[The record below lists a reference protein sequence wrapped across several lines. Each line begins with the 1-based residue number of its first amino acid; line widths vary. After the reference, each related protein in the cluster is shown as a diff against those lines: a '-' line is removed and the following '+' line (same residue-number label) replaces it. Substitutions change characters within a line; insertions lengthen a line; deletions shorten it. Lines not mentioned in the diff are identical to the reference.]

1 MLNFFIASFRA
12 WKKNGVKNQSGKEVP
27 MIHAFKVAE
36 QRFIPAIS
44 MDEAFWIHLETP
56 TADEVAK
63 IIKKYDLPEDFITD
77 LQDSD
82 ENSRLEW
89 EDNNLLII
97 LRVPIYYKHRSASVS
112 FATAPMGIIARSD
125 IMITVA
131 FYENEVLTQYLDGKN
146 RPFEITQQAFLLSI
160 NLRTA
165 IYYLKFLKEINRR
178 TTQIE
183 NELHQSMR
191 NKELIRLL
199 RMEKSLVFFNT
210 SLKSNE
216 IILER
221 LQRSRWLHLDPE
233 AEDLIDDVIIENKQA
248 IEMANIYSSI
258 LSGMMD
264 AFASMISNNL
274 NVVMKFLTSITII
287 LALPTLIASIY
298 GMNVHLPFMEESW
311 AFAFVMGMSA
321 LLSILL
327 VLLFIRKKYF

>member
-1 MLNFFIASFRA
+1 
-12 WKKNGVKNQSGKEVP
+12 
-27 MIHAFKVAE
+27 MIHSFKVAQ
-36 QRFIPAIS
+36 QRFIPAITL
-44 MDEAFWIHLETP
+44 DEAFWIHLENP
-56 TADEVAK
+56 SPEESEK

-77 LQDSD
+77 LQDAD
-82 ENSRLEW
+82 ENARLEW
-89 EDNNLLII
+89 EEGAMLII
-97 LRVPIYYKHRSASVS
+97 LRVPIYYKHRTASVS
-112 FATAPMGIIARSD
+112 FATAPLGIIAIND
-125 IMITVA
+125 KLITVS
-131 FYENEVLTQYLDGKN
+131 YYDNEVLTQYLDGKH
-146 RPFEITQQAFLLSI
+146 RAFAITQQSFLLNI

-221 LQRSRWLHLDPE
+221 LQRSRWLHNDPE
-233 AEDLIDDVIIENKQA
+233 AEDMIDDVIIENKQA

-264 AFASMISNNL
+264 AFASIISNNL

-298 GMNVHLPFMEESW
+298 GMNVHLPFQENSY
-311 AFAFVMGMSA
+311 AFAIVMGVSVM
-321 LLSILL
+321 LSIML
-327 VLLFIRKKYF
+327 VLIFIRKKYF

>member
-1 MLNFFIASFRA
+1 
-12 WKKNGVKNQSGKEVP
+12 
-27 MIHAFKVAE
+27 MIHAFKVVE
-36 QRFIPAIS
+36 QRFVPAITA
-44 MDEAFWIHLETP
+44 DEAFWIHLESP
-56 TADEVAK
+56 SPEEADK
-63 IIKKYDLPEDFITD
+63 ILKSYDLPEDFITD
-77 LQDSD
+77 LQDAD

-89 EDNNLLII
+89 EDNAMLII
-97 LRVPIYYKHRSASVS
+97 LRVPLYYKHRSASVS
-112 FATAPMGIIARSD
+112 FATAPLGIIAIQD
-125 IMITVA
+125 KLITVS
-131 FYENEVLTQYLDGKN
+131 FYDNEVLTQYLDGKHRN
-146 RPFEITQQAFLLSI
+146 FNITPQSFLLNI

-210 SLKSNE
+210 SLKANE

-221 LQRSRWLHLDPE
+221 LQRSRWLHKDPE
-233 AEDLIDDVIIENKQA
+233 AEEMIDDVIIENKQA

-298 GMNVHLPFMEESW
+298 GMNVHLPFQESSF
-311 AFAFVMGMSA
+311 AFALVMGISI
-321 LLSILL
+321 LLSIIL
-327 VLLFIRKKYF
+327 VLVFIRKKYF

>member
-1 MLNFFIASFRA
+1 
-12 WKKNGVKNQSGKEVP
+12 
-27 MIHAFKVAE
+27 MIHAFKVVE
-36 QRFIPAIS
+36 QKFVTAITL
-44 MDEAFWIHLETP
+44 DEAFWIHLESP
-56 TADEVAK
+56 SPEE
-63 IIKKYDLPEDFITD
+63 IKKVLTKYDLPEDFITD
-77 LQDSD
+77 LQDAD

-89 EDNNLLII
+89 EDGSMLII
-97 LRVPIYYKHRSASVS
+97 LRVPLYYKHRSASVS
-112 FATAPMGIIARSD
+112 FATAPLGIVATQD
-125 IMITVA
+125 KLITVS
-131 FYENEVLTQYLDGKN
+131 FYDNEVLTQYLDGKHRAFN
-146 RPFEITQQAFLLSI
+146 ITQQSFLLNI

-221 LQRSRWLHLDPE
+221 LQRSRWLHNDPD
-233 AEDLIDDVIIENKQA
+233 AEDMIDDVIIENKQA

-264 AFASMISNNL
+264 AFASIISNNL

-298 GMNVHLPFMEESW
+298 GMNVHLPFQDSSY
-311 AFAFVMGMSA
+311 AFAIVMG
-321 LLSILL
+321 LSIALSIIL
-327 VLLFIRKKYF
+327 VLVFIRKKYF

>member
-1 MLNFFIASFRA
+1 
-12 WKKNGVKNQSGKEVP
+12 
-27 MIHAFKVAE
+27 MIQYFKVAG
-36 QRFIPAIS
+36 QRFVPAVTL
-44 MDEAFWIHLETP
+44 DEAFWIHLDSP
-56 TADEVAK
+56 DEEQAK
-63 IIKKYDLPEDFITD
+63 ALITRYELPEDFITD
-77 LQDSD
+77 LQDAD
-82 ENSRLEW
+82 ENSRMEYD
-89 EDNNLLII
+89 EGNMLII

-112 FATAPMGIIARSD
+112 FATAPLGIIVVPD
-125 IMITVA
+125 KIVTVS
-131 FYENEVLTQYLDGKN
+131 FYDNEILTQFLDGKH
-146 RPFEITQQAFLLSI
+146 RPFNITQQSFILTI

-178 TTQIE
+178 TTNIE

-221 LQRSRWLHLDPE
+221 MQRSRWLQNDPD
-233 AEDLIDDVIIENKQA
+233 AEDMIDDVIIENKQA

-264 AFASMISNNL
+264 AFASIISNNL

-298 GMNVHLPFMEESW
+298 GMNVHLPLQDNPF
-311 AFAFVMGMSA
+311 AFALVMGISVV
-321 LLSILL
+321 LSL
-327 VLLFIRKKYF
+327 VLVLVFIRKKYF

>member
-1 MLNFFIASFRA
+1 MIELFKI
-12 WKKNGVKNQSGKEVP
+12 SG
-27 MIHAFKVAE
+27 
-36 QRFIPAIS
+36 QRFVPAITR
-44 MDEAFWIHLETP
+44 DESFWIHMESP
-56 TADEVAK
+56 SPEE
-63 IIKKYDLPEDFITD
+63 IKAVVEAYDLPDDFITD

-82 ENSRLEW
+82 ENARMEH
-89 EDNNLLII
+89 DDGAMLII
-97 LRVPIYYKHRSASVS
+97 IRVPLYYKHRSASVP
-112 FATAPMGIIARSD
+112 FTTAPLGIIV
-125 IMITVA
+125 IPNKIITVC
-131 FYENEVLTQYLDGKN
+131 FYENEVLTQYLDGKHK
-146 RPFEITQQAFLLSI
+146 PFNITQQSFILHIS
-160 NLRTA
+160 LRTA
-165 IYYLKFLKEINRR
+165 IYFLKFLKEINRR

-221 LQRSRWLHLDPE
+221 MQRSRWLQNEPD

-264 AFASMISNNL
+264 AFASIISNNL

-287 LALPTLIASIY
+287 LALPTLIASVY
-298 GMNVHLPFMEESW
+298 GMNVDLPFQHNPY
-311 AFAFVMGMSA
+311 AFIIVMGFSFV
-321 LLSILL
+321 LSI
-327 VLLFIRKKYF
+327 VIVFVFIRKKYF

>member
-1 MLNFFIASFRA
+1 
-12 WKKNGVKNQSGKEVP
+12 
-27 MIHAFKVAE
+27 MIHSFKVVQ
-36 QRFIPAIS
+36 QRFIPAIT
-44 MDEAFWIHLETP
+44 MDEAFWIHLENP
-56 TADEVAK
+56 SPEEAQK
-63 IIKKYDLPEDFITD
+63 IITRFDLEEDFITD
-77 LQDSD
+77 LQDAD
-82 ENSRLEW
+82 ENARLEW
-89 EDNNLLII
+89 DDKNMLII
-97 LRVPIYYKHRSASVS
+97 LRVPIYYKHRTASVS
-112 FATAPMGIIARSD
+112 FSTAPLGIIATPD
-125 IMITVA
+125 KLITVS
-131 FYENEVLTQYLDGKN
+131 YYDNEVLTQYLDGKH
-146 RPFEITQQAFLLSI
+146 RSFPITQQSFLLNI

-221 LQRSRWLHLDPE
+221 LQRSRWLHNDPE
-233 AEDLIDDVIIENKQA
+233 AEDMIDDVIIENKQT

-264 AFASMISNNL
+264 AFASIISNNL

-298 GMNVHLPFMEESW
+298 GMNVHLPFQENSY
-311 AFAFVMGMSA
+311 AFAIVMGISVM
-321 LLSILL
+321 LSIGL
-327 VLLFIRKKYF
+327 VLVFIRKKYF

>member
-1 MLNFFIASFRA
+1 
-12 WKKNGVKNQSGKEVP
+12 
-27 MIHAFKVAE
+27 MIHVFKVVK
-36 QRFIPAIS
+36 QRFIPAIT
-44 MDEAFWIHLETP
+44 MDEAFWIHLENP
-56 TADEVAK
+56 SPEESSK
-63 IIKKYDLPEDFITD
+63 IITKFDLPEDFITD
-77 LQDSD
+77 LQDAD
-82 ENSRLEW
+82 EIARLEW
-89 EDNNLLII
+89 EDKIMLII
-97 LRVPIYYKHRSASVS
+97 LRVPIYYKHRTASVS
-112 FATAPMGIIARSD
+112 FATAPLGIIFAD
-125 IMITVA
+125 DKLITVS
-131 FYENEVLTQYLDGKN
+131 FYDNEVLTQYLDGKHKA
-146 RPFEITQQAFLLSI
+146 FDITPQSFLLNI

-221 LQRSRWLHLDPE
+221 LQRSRWLMNDPE
-233 AEDLIDDVIIENKQA
+233 AEDMIDDVIIENKQA

-298 GMNVHLPFMEESW
+298 GMNVHLPFQESSY
-311 AFAFVMGMSA
+311 AFALVMG
-321 LLSILL
+321 LSIMLSIIL
-327 VLLFIRKKYF
+327 VLVFIRKKYF

>member
-1 MLNFFIASFRA
+1 
-12 WKKNGVKNQSGKEVP
+12 
-27 MIHAFKVAE
+27 MIHSFKVVQ
-36 QRFIPAIS
+36 QRFIPAIT
-44 MDEAFWIHLETP
+44 MDEAFWIHLENP
-56 TADEVAK
+56 SPEEAQK
-63 IIKKYDLPEDFITD
+63 IITRFDLEEDFITD
-77 LQDSD
+77 LQDAD
-82 ENSRLEW
+82 ENARLEW
-89 EDNNLLII
+89 DDKNMLII
-97 LRVPIYYKHRSASVS
+97 LRVPIYYKHRTASVS
-112 FATAPMGIIARSD
+112 FSTAPLGIIATPD
-125 IMITVA
+125 KLITVS
-131 FYENEVLTQYLDGKN
+131 YYDNEVLTQYLDGKH
-146 RPFEITQQAFLLSI
+146 RSFPITQQSFLLNI

-221 LQRSRWLHLDPE
+221 LQRSRWLHNDPE
-233 AEDLIDDVIIENKQA
+233 AEDMIDDVIIENKQA

-264 AFASMISNNL
+264 AFASIISNNL

-298 GMNVHLPFMEESW
+298 GMNVHLPFQENSY
-311 AFAFVMGMSA
+311 AFAIVMGISVM
-321 LLSILL
+321 LSIGL
-327 VLLFIRKKYF
+327 VLVFIRKKYF

>member
-1 MLNFFIASFRA
+1 
-12 WKKNGVKNQSGKEVP
+12 
-27 MIHAFKVAE
+27 MIHIFKVV
-36 QRFIPAIS
+36 QQKFVPAIT
-44 MDEAFWIHLETP
+44 MDEAFWIHLENP
-56 TADEVAK
+56 SPEESEKV
-63 IIKKYDLPEDFITD
+63 IKKFDLPEDFITD
-77 LQDSD
+77 LQDAD
-82 ENSRLEW
+82 ENARLEW
-89 EDNNLLII
+89 EDKTMLII

-112 FATAPMGIIARSD
+112 FATAPLGIIAVEGKLV
-125 IMITVA
+125 TVS
-131 FYENEVLTQYLDGKN
+131 FYDNEVLTQYLDGKHRN
-146 RPFEITQQAFLLSI
+146 FEITQQSFLLNI

-221 LQRSRWLHLDPE
+221 LQRSRWLHNDPE
-233 AEDLIDDVIIENKQA
+233 AEDMIDDVIIENKQA

-298 GMNVHLPFMEESW
+298 GMNVHLPFQDSTY
-311 AFAFVMGMSA
+311 AFAMVMGFSVLMSV
-321 LLSILL
+321 LL
-327 VLLFIRKKYF
+327 VLVFIRKKYF

>member
-1 MLNFFIASFRA
+1 
-12 WKKNGVKNQSGKEVP
+12 
-27 MIHAFKVAE
+27 MIHVFKVVK
-36 QRFIPAIS
+36 QRFIPAIT
-44 MDEAFWIHLETP
+44 MDEAFWIHLENP
-56 TADEVAK
+56 SPEESSK
-63 IIKKYDLPEDFITD
+63 IITKFDLPEDFITD
-77 LQDSD
+77 LQDAD
-82 ENSRLEW
+82 EIARLEW
-89 EDNNLLII
+89 EDKIMLII
-97 LRVPIYYKHRSASVS
+97 LRVPIYYKHRTASVS
-112 FATAPMGIIARSD
+112 FSTAPLGIIFAED
-125 IMITVA
+125 KLITVS
-131 FYENEVLTQYLDGKN
+131 FYDNEVLTQYLDGKHKT
-146 RPFEITQQAFLLSI
+146 FDITPQSFLLNI

-221 LQRSRWLHLDPE
+221 LQRSRWLMNDPE
-233 AEDLIDDVIIENKQA
+233 AEDMIDDVIIENKQA

-298 GMNVHLPFMEESW
+298 GMNVHLPFQESSF
-311 AFAFVMGMSA
+311 AFAFVMGLSI

-327 VLLFIRKKYF
+327 VLVFIRKKYF